1 MGNDVEDDTT
11 PQLPIKEVVKQTS
24 SSKKK
29 DVAPAKA
36 DPSKAKKKTKVTGN
50 EAALKNKAD
59 NKDIAGPNA
68 TPSKHYKKPFDRHS
82 RSGKTDSSKKVRQ
95 GWGDDKRELQDEV
108 EGLEDA
114 NEDLAAANGETS
126 AEAVEPKRSLQD
138 YFAELK
144 LQQDQLATNK
154 NLRKANEGQEDKWNA
169 NEVIEKQR
177 ESYVQSNIVKKAK
190 QKSQKQKTF
199 LDIEATFADDQKPFR
214 SESARG
220 NFKRG
225 GRRGGVNNNSRKPA
239 GAAGAAAKAAVV
251 DDKNFPSL

>member
-1 MGNDVEDDTT
+1 MYDLLGNDVEDDTT
-11 PQLPIKEVVKQTS
+11 PQLPIREVVKNTG

-36 DPSKAKKKTKVTGN
+36 DPAKAKKKSKLTGN
-50 EAALKNKAD
+50 EAALKSKAD
-59 NKDIAGPNA
+59 NKDTPGPSA

-82 RSGKTDSSKKVRQ
+82 RSGKTDSAKKVRQ
-95 GWGDDKRELQDEV
+95 GWGGDDKKELQEEV

-114 NEDLAAANGETS
+114 NEDLAAENGETS
-126 AEAVEPKRSLQD
+126 TETAEPKRSLQD

-144 LQQDQLATNK
+144 VQQEQLDTNK
-154 NLRKANEGQEDKWNA
+154 NLRKANEGQEGKWNA

-177 ESYVQSNIVKKAK
+177 ESFVESSVVKKAK
-190 QKSQKQKTF
+190 QKSQKEKKF
-199 LDIEATFADDQKPFR
+199 LDFEASFADNQKPFR
-214 SESARG
+214 SEAARG

-225 GRRGGVNNNSRKPA
+225 GRRGGANNNGRKSP
-239 GAAGAAAKAAVV
+239 AKAAVV